1 MSRTMDAYLI
11 SFDLKPGIRDT
22 AFADN
27 LARFLDHMKSGGRI
41 EGWRLMRRKLGLG
54 PHGSGEFLIVIDTRD
69 LAQLDEAF
77 GAAAS
82 RAGEAEALHFDV
94 NRYAANVTFSLMRD
108 FPDAVR
114 VRGEE
119 KF

>member
-1 MSRTMDAYLI
+1 MLI
-11 SFDLKPGIRDT
+11 
-22 AFADN
+22 
-27 LARFLDHMKSGGRI
+27 
-41 EGWRLMRRKLGLG
+41 E
-54 PHGSGEFLIVIDTRD
+54 TRD

-77 GAAAS
+77 KAAAS
-82 RAGEAEALHFDV
+82 RAGEVEALHFDV
-94 NRYAANVTFSLMRD
+94 NAHATNVTFSLLRD